1 MKTLIVAL
9 AVLASFPAA
18 HAQAP
23 AEGRMVQVTAP
34 SWHTGQS
41 WSVQT
46 PLLQGGVQMGRPEGG
61 VQSPPRDSPTA
72 FTTYKFQVL
81 GRRTLRYEE
90 QDGSA
95 HIGQA
100 VPPEDCWLVGV
111 TAGPQS
117 SAYPVTSYHLYF
129 RGDDLSLRE
138 VHLILR
144 NGRGGY
150 FMYSGTRVSN
160 DDEAKAA
167 LVVDRAPYCNSME
180 PFLMDWPRFPLTVGS
195 DGAGEK
201 RVSHETV
208 TQTGTAEGAGIRV
221 VLQTSR
227 ETATQTWLPGDPWWR
242 SAERDGLRKSRLI
255 LGEQR
260 PAHQVE

>member
-1 MKTLIVAL
+1 MKTLVIVLAAL
-9 AVLASFPAA
+9 ACFPAA
-18 HAQAP
+18 QAP
-23 AEGRMVQVTAP
+23 VEGQVVQVIAP

-46 PLLQGGVQMGRPEGG
+46 PLLQGGVALGRLGG
-61 VQSPPRDSPTA
+61 GAEAPLRDSPTQ

-90 QDGSA
+90 QDGSV

-100 VPPEDCWLVGV
+100 VPPENCWLIGV
-111 TAGPQS
+111 TPSPQS

-129 RGDDLSLRE
+129 RADDLSLRE

-150 FMYSGTRVSN
+150 FMYSGTRVNN

-167 LVVDRAPYCNSME
+167 LMVDRGPYCSSME
-180 PFLMDWPRFPLTVGS
+180 PFLMDWPHFPLTTGG
-195 DGAGEK
+195 DDAGK
-201 RVSHETV
+201 KPLLHEAV
-208 TQTGTAEGAGIRV
+208 TQTGTAKGAGIRV
-221 VLQTSR
+221 ALQTGR

-242 SAERDGLRKSRLI
+242 FAERDGLRKSRL
-255 LGEQR
+255 LRDEQQ
-260 PAHQVE
+260 PSHQVK